1 MCKRGILARLLAK
14 GRAASQPDVSTEQIH
29 IFFSNLQKIGEN
41 LTFCLD
47 KSPKGIIMGLSH
59 PERVNRIRL

>member
-1 MCKRGILARLLAK
+1 MYKRGILAQLLVK
-14 GRAASQPDVSTEQIH
+14 GRAASQPDVSTEQSR

-47 KSPKGIIMGLSH
+47 KSPEGIIMGLSH
-59 PERVNRIRL
+59 PEWVNRIRL